1 MVFYGLT
8 LVIQIAL
15 IVHVFRTGRSMYWAF
30 IIFFLPA
37 VGAIAYVLVEL
48 LPEWSGGIR
57 GQRALRTVRKAINPQ
72 GELKRRERYLNIS
85 ASVDA
90 ARHLARELI
99 DNGRYAEAAE
109 HYQNALTGLYEHDPD
124 LLLGLAEA
132 QFGDQRYE
140 EAQDTLERL
149 NENNPGYRSGPAH
162 LLYARTLA
170 KNGDLE
176 EAETEYKAV
185 ARYFAGAEADVRCG
199 RFLEK
204 LGKTDD
210 ALRHYEEVL
219 ASAEIGP
226 RHYRKAQKRWIAEAQ
241 DAVKRLRAS
250 S

>member
-1 MVFYGLT
+1 MVFYGLS

-15 IVHVFRTGRSMYWAF
+15 IVHVFRTGRSTYWAF
-30 IIFFLPA
+30 IIFFLPI

-57 GQRALRTVRKAINPQ
+57 GQRALRTVKKTINPH
-72 GELKRRERYLNIS
+72 GELKRRERYLNMS

-90 ARHLARELI
+90 ARHLARELVE
-99 DNGRYAEAAE
+99 NGRYAEAAE

-132 QFGDQRYE
+132 QFGDERFE
-140 EAQDTLERL
+140 DAQETLERL
-149 NENNPGYRSGPAH
+149 NEKNPGYRSGPAH
-162 LLYARTLA
+162 LLYARTLE

-199 RFLEK
+199 RLLEK
-204 LGKTDD
+204 LGKTAE
-210 ALRHYEEVL
+210 ALKHYEEVL

-226 RHYRKAQKRWIAEAQ
+226 RHYKKAQKRWIAEAR
-241 DAVKRLRAS
+241 DAVKRLRI
-250 S
+250 